1 LGFAMVTMAGG
12 AYLAGYFLDA
22 GVPASTVATDSGLLM
37 LVPVAFWIWAQ
48 RLWRVEPSRA

>member
-1 LGFAMVTMAGG
+1 MAGG

-48 RLWRVEPSRA
+48 RLWEVEPSRA